1 MNSIKQ
7 IEVIYANRIVGRLAL
22 TKESLC
28 AFEYS
33 TEWLASGF
41 SISPFE
47 LPLRSGVFIA
57 KPRPFEGGFG
67 VFDDC
72 LPDGW
77 GLLILDRY
85 LQQQGINPRN
95 LTLLDRLALVGSTGR
110 GALEFRPDRSVVTK
124 QEYAD
129 FEKLALEAERILD
142 SDGYTGEG
150 IDEFQLRGGSPGGAR
165 PKIFTRYEG
174 KEWLVKF
181 RAKRDPKHIGLD
193 EYNYSLLAKECGIVM
208 PETRLFEEK
217 YFGAERFDRTP
228 GGKLHVVSVAGLVGA
243 DYRMPSIDYSH
254 IFQVCAA
261 LTHSVAEL
269 WRVYRLMVFNYLIE
283 NKDDHAKNFA
293 FIYRDGEWR
302 FSPAYDLLPSDGMN
316 GFHTTSINDS
326 IEPAKGDLIA
336 IAMKAG
342 LNKNEAEEI
351 FESMKS
357 SIIKANESG
366 LLNRALSALC
376 GRS

>member
-142 SDGYTGEG
+142 SDDYTGEG

-316 GFHTTSINDS
+316 GFHTTSINVS